1 MKRFLLLTERGSC
14 EKEVYW
20 IKDICHIESDDDGS
34 HVYFK
39 GNIASGYYKETPN
52 EIYRMME
59 HKSGYSLG
67 DILAIVLI
75 VIIIVATCS

>member
-1 MKRFLLLTERGSC
+1 MKRFLLLTGQDTSEQ
-14 EKEVYW
+14 KIYW

-39 GNIASGYYKETPN
+39 GSIPNGYYKETPK

-59 HKSGYSLG
+59 PESGCTLG
-67 DILAIVLI
+67 DTLAIVL
-75 VIIIVATCS
+75 VIILIVATCS